1 MRKTVASG
9 VEEELAK
16 YLNCCLVYDLWLLT
30 ATSTYESAVIPY
42 KVTKSTEH
50 SLS

>member
-16 YLNCCLVYDLWLLT
+16 YLNCCLVYDL
-30 ATSTYESAVIPY
+30 
-42 KVTKSTEH
+42 
-50 SLS
+50 